1 MTDAD
6 TMEDA
11 DMMDDADTMDDAD
24 ATTAGPPGPLA
35 AAGVLTAAT
44 RRLMR
49 AAATTGLPPER
60 VLELADDIQGLA
72 DTLETLPRDRPHR
85 IPFDAE
91 REAEIRAGE
100 PWRMFHFNPLGIP
113 LAITVRDGVARAEL
127 TPDALFEGPP
137 DWLHGGFAAAIMD
150 VLLGTV
156 VMVEAEPAFT
166 ARLDVHFRRGTVLD
180 RPVVCEGRLV
190 STDGRKIN
198 AHGWITQDGHRTV
211 EAQGLF
217 VPMRRPA

>member
-1 MTDAD
+1 MT
-6 TMEDA
+6 
-11 DMMDDADTMDDAD
+11 DADTMDDAD
-24 ATTAGPPGPLA
+24 ATTAGPPSPLA

-60 VLELADDIQGLA
+60 VLELAGDIHGLA
-72 DTLETLPRDRPHR
+72 DALDTLPRDRAHQE
-85 IPFDAE
+85 PFDAE

-100 PWRMFHFNPLGIP
+100 PWRMFSFNPLGIP

-137 DWLHGGFAAAIMD
+137 DWLHGGFAAAILD
-150 VLLGTV
+150 VVLSTV
-156 VMVEAEPAFT
+156 VMVEAEPAYT

-180 RPVVCEGRLV
+180 RPVVCESRLV
-190 STDGRKIN
+190 STDGRKIE
-198 AHGWITQDGHRTV
+198 AHGWIAQDGHRTV